1 MEDATP
7 DIRKLDMQ
15 CPNNTSFEFVYKI
28 IDVVIKPL
36 QKSFNIA
43 NRNREKQRITDLKK
57 QKEKLQHS
65 KNTKEERQK
74 INSINE
80 KLNSIFREQEK
91 VSKISQLRNIIDNGE
106 NLNKNFYNLFR
117 SELNRDKEIRIIK
130 KDETNVI
137 TNSAEIDEFFKENYE
152 KMLCKP
158 ANQISQDHKNINQF
172 LKESCEE
179 LRDQIPN
186 PMRNINIQITSSEL
200 RQAISRL
207 KDSSS
212 PGPDG
217 IPSSLTKHLSK
228 LIPNI
233 FLTAVKNEI
242 SNEEDKPER
251 SERLRARR
259 IISIKKKNYQDRIG
273 FASFC
278 SLIPFTKS
286 SPISSP
292 PEQSATS

>member
-1 MEDATP
+1 
-7 DIRKLDMQ
+7 MQ
-15 CPNNTSFEFVYKI
+15 CPSNTSFEFVYKI

-130 KDETNVI
+130 KDKFNVI
-137 TNSAEIDEFFKENYE
+137 TNSTEIDNFFKENYE

-158 ANQISQDHKNINQF
+158 ANQVTQGHKNINQF

-186 PMRNINIQITSSEL
+186 PTKDINIQ
-200 RQAISRL
+200 
-207 KDSSS
+207 
-212 PGPDG
+212 
-217 IPSSLTKHLSK
+217 
-228 LIPNI
+228 
-233 FLTAVKNEI
+233 
-242 SNEEDKPER
+242 
-251 SERLRARR
+251 
-259 IISIKKKNYQDRIG
+259 
-273 FASFC
+273 
-278 SLIPFTKS
+278 
-286 SPISSP
+286 
-292 PEQSATS
+292 